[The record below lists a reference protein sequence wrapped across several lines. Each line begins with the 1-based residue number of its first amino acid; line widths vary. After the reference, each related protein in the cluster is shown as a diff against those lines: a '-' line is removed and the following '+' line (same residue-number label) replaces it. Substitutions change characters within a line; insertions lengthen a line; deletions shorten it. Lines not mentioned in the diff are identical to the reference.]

1 VTPNYLWYSTRGAG
15 IVSLILFT
23 LVVVLGI
30 LTASRWQSRSWP
42 RFVTA
47 GLHRS
52 LALSSLI
59 FLVIHIV
66 TAVVDPFTN
75 LGWSSVVLPF
85 SASYRQIFLGLGS
98 VALYLLIAL
107 IATSLVRDR
116 IGLRAWRAI
125 HWAAYAF
132 WPVALVHGIGTG
144 SDASALWMRAIN
156 GACISAVVGAAAW
169 RLWEASS
176 RQPLADLV
184 PAPVPEDWR
193 IANPAGFR
201 DGPRL
206 EAGSLVSV
214 PSGASPTAAAGRARG
229 GDRLLGGPVA
239 TSGTESYADHRA
251 RLGRMPFHGSALIP
265 AIEAAGLL
273 GRGGAGFPVGRKWRS
288 VAERSGGHA
297 VVVANGAEGKSTS
310 RKDQVLMSLRPHLV
324 LDGELVAAN
333 AVGADEVVMYIGTE
347 HRPALDAMARA
358 IREREREFRLSVR
371 LVEAPLGYVVGESSA
386 AVNYINTGDAR
397 PTMAPPRTFEQGV
410 GGRPTV
416 VSNVESLA
424 YAALIARHGPDWY
437 RAAGRTETRGTAL
450 VTVSGT
456 TPAQR
461 VVEIEY
467 GTPLGEVLERV
478 GAWTTA
484 GQGVMLGDSFG
495 AWADVHA
502 ARDLPLDPAIMKRS
516 GLSFGAGVIAVLPA
530 TTCGVLQT
538 AEVMAYMAGES
549 AGQCGPCVYGLNAL
563 AETTGRLAHGWSNP
577 GDLER
582 LDVWG
587 SQLAGRGAC
596 AHPDGAMAFLHS
608 GLRVF
613 ADEFA
618 IHARGG
624 CSLRAGRVGYPAV
637 AASGGQR

>member
-1 VTPNYLWYSTRGAG
+1 MPNYLWYSTRGAG

-23 LVVVLGI
+23 LVIVLGI

-42 RFVTA
+42 RFITA

-59 FLVIHIV
+59 FLAIHIV
-66 TAVVDPFTN
+66 TAVIDPFTN
-75 LGWSSVVLPF
+75 LGWAAVVLPF
-85 SASYRQIFLGLGS
+85 SSAYRQVFLGLGS
-98 VALYLLIAL
+98 VALYLLAAL
-107 IATSLVRDR
+107 ILTSVLRER
-116 IGLRAWRAI
+116 IGLRTWRAI

-132 WPVALVHGIGTG
+132 WPMALVHGIGTG
-144 SDASALWMRAIN
+144 SDSSAVWMRAIN
-156 GACISAVVGAAAW
+156 GACISVVVGATVW
-169 RLWEASS
+169 RLWEAAY
-176 RQPLADLV
+176 RRPLADLV
-184 PAPVPEDWR
+184 PAPVPENER
-193 IANPAGFR
+193 IVNPAGFR

-206 EAGSLVSV
+206 EAGSLVTTGPNGPTPAS
-214 PSGASPTAAAGRARG
+214 ASPRARG

-239 TSGTESYADHRA
+239 TAGAESYADHRA
-251 RLGRMPFHGSALIP
+251 RLGRMPLHGPALIP

-297 VVVANGAEGKSTS
+297 VVVANGAEGKATS
-310 RKDQVLMSLRPHLV
+310 RKDRVLMSLRPHLV
-324 LDGELVAAN
+324 LDGALIAAN

-347 HRPALDAMARA
+347 HRPALDAMTRA
-358 IREREREFRLSVR
+358 IREREREFKVRVR
-371 LVEAPLGYVVGESSA
+371 LVEAPFGYVVGESSA
-386 AVNYINTGDAR
+386 AVNYINTGKAL
-397 PTMAPPRTFEQGV
+397 PTMAPPRTFESGV
-410 GGRPTV
+410 GDRPTV

-424 YAALIARHGPDWY
+424 YAALIARYGPDWY
-437 RAAGRTETRGTAL
+437 RAAGRAETRGTAL

-467 GTPLGEVLERV
+467 GTPLGEVLQRV

-484 GQGVMLGDSFG
+484 GRGVMLGDSFG

-502 ARDLPLDPAIMKRS
+502 ARDLPLDPAIMKRN

-530 TTCGVLQT
+530 MTCGVVHT

-563 AETTGRLAHGWSNP
+563 AETTGRLAHGWSQP

-582 LDVWG
+582 ISRWG
-587 SQLAGRGAC
+587 SQLEGRGAC
-596 AHPDGAMAFLHS
+596 AHPDGAMAFLNS
-608 GLRVF
+608 GLRIF

-618 IHARGG
+618 LHTRGG
-624 CSLRAGRVGYPAV
+624 CSLRSGRVGYPAV
-637 AASGGQR
+637 AASGGLR

>member
-1 VTPNYLWYSTRGAG
+1 MSNYLWYSTRGAG
-15 IVSLILFT
+15 VVSLVLFT

-30 LTASRWQSRSWP
+30 LTASRWQTRNWP

-75 LGWSSVVLPF
+75 LGWSAAFIPF
-85 SASYRQIFLGLGS
+85 SSAYRPIALGLGS

-116 IGLRAWRAI
+116 IGIRTWRAV

-144 SDASALWMRAIN
+144 SDAAAVWMRAIN
-156 GACISAVVGAAAW
+156 GACISAVAAAAAW
-169 RLWEASS
+169 RLWEAST

-184 PAPVPEDWR
+184 PAPVPDNHAR
-193 IANPAGFR
+193 IVNPAGFLG
-201 DGPRL
+201 GPRV
-206 EAGSLVSV
+206 EAGTLVAV
-214 PSGASPTAAAGRARG
+214 GAAGAAPATSGAPRARG
-229 GDRLLGGPVA
+229 GDRLLGGPAA
-239 TSGTESYADHRA
+239 TAGAESYAAHRA
-251 RLGRMPFHGSALIP
+251 RLGRMPLHGPALIP

-273 GRGGAGFPVGRKWRS
+273 GRGGAGFPVGKKWRS
-288 VAERSGGHA
+288 VAERSNGHA

-310 RKDQVLMSLRPHLV
+310 RKDRVLMSLRPHLV
-324 LDGELVAAN
+324 LDGALIAAN

-347 HRPALDAMARA
+347 HRPALDAMTRA
-358 IREREREFRLSVR
+358 IAERQREFKLPVR
-371 LVEAPLGYVVGESSA
+371 LVEAPLGFVVGESSA
-386 AVNYINTGDAR
+386 AVHYINTGDAR
-397 PTMAPPRTFEQGV
+397 PTMAPPRTFESGV

-424 YAALIARHGPDWY
+424 YTALIARYGPDWY
-437 RAAGRTETRGTAL
+437 RAAGHAETRGTAL

-502 ARDLPLDPAIMKRS
+502 ARDLPLDPAVMKRH

-530 TTCGVLQT
+530 TTCGVIET

-563 AETTGRLAHGWSNP
+563 AETAGRLAAGRPNQ

-582 LDVWG
+582 IARWG
-587 SQLAGRGAC
+587 SQLSGRGAC
-596 AHPDGAMAFLHS
+596 AHPDGAAAFVNS

-618 IHARGG
+618 LHARGG
-624 CSLRAGRVGYPAV
+624 CSLRPGRAGRPAV
-637 AASGGQR
+637 VAG